1 MMYTMFLR
9 DERGEEVKIAELV
22 TSNILH
28 STVLLCPK
36 ERRLT
41 SIDADILRRAFER
54 AGVYAIICN
63 EPVQL
68 YQLKPSAE
76 VPA

>member
-1 MMYTMFLR
+1 MMYTMFFR
-9 DERGEEVKIAELV
+9 DERGGDVEIAELV

-28 STVLLCPK
+28 SAVFLCPK

-41 SIDADILRRAFER
+41 AIDAEILQRAFER